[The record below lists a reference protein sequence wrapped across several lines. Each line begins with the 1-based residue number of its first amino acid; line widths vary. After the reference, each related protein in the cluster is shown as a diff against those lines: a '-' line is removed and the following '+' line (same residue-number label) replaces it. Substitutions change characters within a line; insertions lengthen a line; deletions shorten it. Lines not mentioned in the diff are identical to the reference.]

1 MQNNNTFNGYFQPA
15 SQKQLDFLK
24 KLGYTGDTNGLTSGE
39 ASNIINQLQANQPK
53 QQPTAPQQP
62 APQNNYQAQSQVPQ
76 INPAQVMSIV
86 QNTELANSLVSN
98 LTELATNGQL
108 FIPENYSVGNALKS
122 AMSKIITSDQCDKL
136 LACTVE
142 SKTQA
147 LTEYVVQGLDAS
159 KNQAYFIPYGT
170 KMQMM
175 RSYFGDVAVT
185 KSTGLVEDVYAVV
198 IYEGD
203 EIEIGFDDYGRE
215 TLVKHIT
222 KFENRDNPIKGAY
235 AVAVGI
241 NGYKAYCF
249 MTMKEIQQSWNMT
262 KAKTNNQFQTNFQQ
276 EAAKRTVIRRLVKMI
291 FNTSENT
298 TEKQTALIGSYNR
311 TTADE
316 YDNTQ
321 TYNAET
327 KHSTIINVQQE
338 QKVKTASVTPNIDFN
353 MATGEVNQPTEE
365 DWMNQ

>member
-1 MQNNNTFNGYFQPA
+1 MQNNNSFAGNYFQPA

-24 KLGYTGDTNGLTSGE
+24 RLGYTGDLEGMTSGE
-39 ASNIINQLQANQPK
+39 ASTLINQLQANQPK
-53 QQPTAPQQP
+53 QQAQQQP
-62 APQNNYQAQSQVPQ
+62 VPQNNQAPVPQ
-76 INPAQVMSIV
+76 INQNQVMSIV
-86 QNTELANSLVSN
+86 RDTELATNLVSN
-98 LTELATNGQL
+98 LTDLANNGQL
-108 FIPENYSVGNALKS
+108 YIPENYSVGNALKS
-122 AMSKIITSDQCDKL
+122 AMSKILTSEQSGKL

-159 KNQAYFIPYGT
+159 KNQAYFIPYGD

-185 KSTGLVEDVYAVV
+185 KSTGLVQDVYAIV

-203 EIEIGFDDYGRE
+203 EIVIGFDDYGRE
-215 TLVKHIT
+215 TLVNHVT

-249 MTMKEIQQSWNMT
+249 MTMKEIQASWSMS
-262 KAKTNNQFQTNFQQ
+262 KAPADKNKFQTNFQQ

-291 FNTSENT
+291 FNSSENT
-298 TEKQTALIGSYNR
+298 TERQTALIGSYNR

-321 TYNAET
+321 DVSDEMKHNSINAV
-327 KHSTIINVQQE
+327 HSE
-338 QKVKTASVTPNIDFN
+338 QRVRNASVTPNISFDTQ
-353 MATGEVNQPTEE
+353 TGEINQPNEE